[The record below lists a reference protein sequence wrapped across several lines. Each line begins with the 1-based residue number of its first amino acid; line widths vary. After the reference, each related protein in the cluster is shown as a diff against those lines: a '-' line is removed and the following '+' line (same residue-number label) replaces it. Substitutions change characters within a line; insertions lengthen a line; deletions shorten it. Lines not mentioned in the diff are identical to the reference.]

1 MASLDTELA
10 LPLAPGSALAPAA
23 SILLASLRPVPH
35 KTISVSL
42 TNTHAAVQ
50 SLKQQ
55 YRQHAV
61 VPEGTAAPRLPIQF
75 MLGFGA
81 VSGLIAQTVTYPLDV
96 VRRRMQAR
104 LGFHPLHPPCP
115 CKQRSL
121 ILHHPGR
128 EQGLRVNTGAYG
140 LAVQTSSPWL

>member
-1 MASLDTELA
+1 VNLTSAPETSEPQPLCSK
-10 LPLAPGSALAPAA
+10 LPFRRICIAA
-23 SILLASLRPVPH
+23 
-35 KTISVSL
+35 
-42 TNTHAAVQ
+42 Q

-61 VPEGTAAPRLPIQF
+61 VPDGTAAPRLPIQL

-104 LGFHPLHPPCP
+104 VHVSIL
-115 CKQRSL
+115 L
-121 ILHHPGR
+121 ICCAR
-128 EQGLRVNTGAYG
+128 I
-140 LAVQTSSPWL
+140 

>member
-1 MASLDTELA
+1 MF
-10 LPLAPGSALAPAA
+10 
-23 SILLASLRPVPH
+23 SIH
-35 KTISVSL
+35 
-42 TNTHAAVQ
+42 HAAQ

-61 VPEGTAAPRLPIQF
+61 APDGTAAPRLPIQF

-104 LGFHPLHPPCP
+104 RATVFSHPACLRMRVTIGVAAARAGARPVGAERCIRSRHRYDRLIAQTAELHIDAHAEPEP
-115 CKQRSL
+115 
-121 ILHHPGR
+121 ILTASNQACSCG
-128 EQGLRVNTGAYG
+128 GCG
-140 LAVQTSSPWL
+140 TS